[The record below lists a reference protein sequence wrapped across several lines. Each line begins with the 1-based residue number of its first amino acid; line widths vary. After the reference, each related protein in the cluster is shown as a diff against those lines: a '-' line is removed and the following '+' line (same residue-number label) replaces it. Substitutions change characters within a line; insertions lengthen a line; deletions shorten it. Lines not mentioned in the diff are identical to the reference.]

1 MAHPTAPLEPT
12 RKPANFPTLQA
23 QLNPPLPV
31 TFCQAR
37 TVSPAA
43 LAHGFVEL
51 IYREEGNAE
60 DACIDRDDHQNDL
73 QPVHRTPP
81 IKDSSAAGR
90 KRSLRPTPAP
100 RWQRTTSQPP
110 THPLLA

>member
-12 RKPANFPTLQA
+12 RRTANFPTLQA

-51 IYREEGNAE
+51 IYREEDNAE

-73 QPVHRTPP
+73 QPVHPTPP
-81 IKDSSAAGR
+81 IKDTSAAGR

-100 RWQRTTSQPP
+100 PSLPP
-110 THPLLA
+110 TSHPPA